1 MLILA
6 RFQAAPIFGSG
17 MVLQRGKNI
26 FVFGTGEEGVV
37 IRAEFCGFMTSCTVT
52 KGVWKVIFPPMGACR
67 HMNMTLTDTETG
79 EFVYFSNVAIG
90 EVWLAGGQDNMGKE
104 LCDCAGGEDIVEN
117 DTADDIRY
125 FKFPKRTRFDE
136 SHEED
141 IENAEWTTFSDKE
154 SARHWSAA
162 AYFCAKELS
171 ASLDV
176 TVGIIGCSW
185 NDTSIASWMD
195 RNYSRGGAAVYFDEV
210 ESGAKQETDDKA
222 MAEYEQYLT
231 YQAEWNKR
239 STAYSAANP
248 NATAG
253 EISEACAESNYSEPQ
268 LDPHSPG
275 VLFDSMISFV
285 APYTLGGVL
294 WYQGEADASHPYAY
308 YTMMTQLITNWRDV
322 WGDDK
327 LPFII
332 GQLPMYAG
340 VIPDDES
347 WCIIREAQM
356 RTFDT
361 IRNTGIVVLVDIN
374 EHGEAS
380 AASKQIV
387 GHRFAMQALDMVYGG
402 YDGAFAPSIKN
413 AIWRGDTVEL
423 QFEHAQGGFKTVGDP
438 EKCFEI
444 CGADGVY
451 HSAYVDISGERI
463 FVSSEDMPDPC
474 GVRYLWN
481 NCEEV
486 SIFSSFGLPLA
497 PFRISKLY
505 RTGDIYDDSI
515 GNGRKFGNRA

>member
-136 SHEED
+136 THDED

-248 NATAG
+248 TP
-253 EISEACAESNYSEPQ
+253 PQ
-268 LDPHSPG
+268 AKSPRR
-275 VLFDSMISFV
+275 
-285 APYTLGGVL
+285 ARNP
-294 WYQGEADASHPYAY
+294 
-308 YTMMTQLITNWRDV
+308 ITPNRSLTRI
-322 WGDDK
+322 
-327 LPFII
+327 LPVCF
-332 GQLPMYAG
+332 
-340 VIPDDES
+340 S
-347 WCIIREAQM
+347 
-356 RTFDT
+356 
-361 IRNTGIVVLVDIN
+361 
-374 EHGEAS
+374 
-380 AASKQIV
+380 
-387 GHRFAMQALDMVYGG
+387 
-402 YDGAFAPSIKN
+402 
-413 AIWRGDTVEL
+413 TV
-423 QFEHAQGGFKTVGDP
+423 
-438 EKCFEI
+438 
-444 CGADGVY
+444 
-451 HSAYVDISGERI
+451 
-463 FVSSEDMPDPC
+463 
-474 GVRYLWN
+474 
-481 NCEEV
+481 
-486 SIFSSFGLPLA
+486 
-497 PFRISKLY
+497 
-505 RTGDIYDDSI
+505 
-515 GNGRKFGNRA
+515 